1 MSREKALKRINE
13 YLAKQEPKKVELAL
27 IDDIKKKTS
36 KLEKEWKEAL
46 NIAVDGAKQLNNKIN
61 AKAKDV
67 NTILFDLISE
77 VDEAEKKLKDLG
89 IGNNAD
95 IERAKKELK
104 IAKGQSKELSNISAR
119 LRNIY

>member
-46 NIAVDGAKQLNNKIN
+46 NIAVDGAKELNNKIN
-61 AKAKDV
+61 AKAKGV

-89 IGNNAD
+89 IGSNTD

>member
-13 YLAKQEPKKVELAL
+13 YLAKQQPQKVELAL
-27 IDDIKKKTS
+27 IDNVKKKAS
-36 KLEKEWKEAL
+36 NLEKEWKEAL

-61 AKAKDV
+61 AKAKAV
-67 NTILFDLISE
+67 NAILIDLITE
-77 VDEAEKKLKDLG
+77 VDKAEELLKDLG

>member
-13 YLAKQEPKKVELAL
+13 YLAKQQPQKVELAL
-27 IDDIKKKTS
+27 IDDIKKMTS
-36 KLEKEWKEAL
+36 NLEKEWKEAL
-46 NIAVDGAKQLNNKIN
+46 NTAVDGAKQLNNKIN
-61 AKAKDV
+61 AKAKGV
-67 NTILFDLISE
+67 NDILFNLISE
-77 VDEAEKKLKDLG
+77 VDEAEKKLQDLG

-104 IAKGQSKELSNISAR
+104 IARGQSKELSNISKR